1 MNKNIIILYKMTSLT
16 PLYGLGSYGRIV
28 GATAISCPR
37 SRIGSSGRVY
47 DYLKKRI
54 GQQGALAYFQRAT
67 FGPFIIRD
75 RRLVWN

>member
-1 MNKNIIILYKMTSLT
+1 MTYPSLT
-16 PLYGLGSYGRIV
+16 PLYGLGSYGRII
-28 GATAISCPR
+28 GATAISTPR

-47 DYLKKRI
+47 DYLKKRV

-67 FGPFIIRD
+67 FGPYVIRD